1 MKSYALALAAALAAM
16 PVAALADPTGTYAV
30 NGNNAAGNS
39 EYSGTVEV
47 VRTGQT
53 YIVYWKIGG
62 KEFIGTGIG
71 AQLLESSILMGPATE
86 NDRGLSIGY
95 VSEENFGIA
104 MFFEQ
109 EDGSWQGVWTYGGGE
124 TVASETWTRE

>member
-1 MKSYALALAAALAAM
+1 MKLFALALVAAIAVL

-30 NGNNAAGNS
+30 NGNNAAGDS
-39 EYSGTVEV
+39 QYSGTVEV
-47 VRTGQT
+47 VRTGET
-53 YIVYWKIGG
+53 YVIYWNIGG

-71 AQLLESSILMGPATE
+71 AQLLEDSIKMGPATE

-109 EDGSWQGVWTYGGGE
+109 ADGTWQGVWTYGGGE
-124 TVASETWTRE
+124 KVAGETWTRQ